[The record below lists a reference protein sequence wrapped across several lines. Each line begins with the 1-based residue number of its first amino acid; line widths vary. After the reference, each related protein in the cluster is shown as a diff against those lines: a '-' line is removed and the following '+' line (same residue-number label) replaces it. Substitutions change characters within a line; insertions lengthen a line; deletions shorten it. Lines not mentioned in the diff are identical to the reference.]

1 MIVVCIVLPKL
12 VIEVDPKNNRAII
25 QLEDNTTVQVNT
37 ELVSTVEVGNY
48 VILQANYIT
57 DVYTKEEVAETLE
70 TWEEVKQFEKTT
82 LDKN

>member
-1 MIVVCIVLPKL
+1 MCIVLPKL